1 MERNFSQRKK
11 LKITEINQLK
21 GVVIPFLINRSRRMK
36 KYIWF
41 FTGYVSALVT
51 ILVVSCSYTPLE
63 AGSSDCGESSYN
75 PCYVKIVD

>member
-1 MERNFSQRKK
+1 
-11 LKITEINQLK
+11 
-21 GVVIPFLINRSRRMK
+21 MK